1 MEANPILLQ
10 RKYSRIIVKFS
21 KSSGIRLRDALDFFY
36 HSITY
41 KDMSEGLSDMHCRSD
56 DYLVEEL
63 QEEYHKV
70 SGESCKLK
78 K

>member
-10 RKYSRIIVKFS
+10 KKYSRIIEKFA
-21 KSSGIRLRDALDFFY
+21 KSTGIDVRQALDVFY

-56 DYLVEEL
+56 EYLVQEL
-63 QEEYHKV
+63 EEEYNKIKIWKV
-70 SGESCKLK
+70 ED
-78 K
+78 